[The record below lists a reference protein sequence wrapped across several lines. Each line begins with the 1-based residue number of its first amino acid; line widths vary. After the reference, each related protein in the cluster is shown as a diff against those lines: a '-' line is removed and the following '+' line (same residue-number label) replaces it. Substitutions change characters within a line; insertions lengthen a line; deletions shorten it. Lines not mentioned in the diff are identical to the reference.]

1 MPRYERGT
9 NSISLC
15 VSCVF
20 IPCIKFS
27 CIYVLFFI
35 LLQAGAKMLEP
46 SMLITT
52 YQGTHNHPLSG
63 DATAMA
69 STALSNGTSSS
80 FTQAYVPHHA
90 SYLINLSSHPPNITS
105 INPNDPSKGIVVDL
119 TINSHAAPQFPIS
132 KSPVR
137 DQDQNQAP
145 RILVGED
152 SKKDGTVFATPTDQ
166 IEMVRCMHM
175 YLESCT

>member
-1 MPRYERGT
+1 MPSYERGT
-9 NSISLC
+9 IIVFHFVSLGF
-15 VSCVF
+15 SF
-20 IPCIKFS
+20 LPCIKFF
-27 CIYVLFFI
+27 CKQVQRCLD
-35 LLQAGAKMLEP
+35 EP
-46 SMLITT
+46 SILITT

-63 DATAMA
+63 GATAMA
-69 STALSNGTSSS
+69 STALLDGTSSS

-90 SYLINLSSHPPNITS
+90 SYLINQSPHPPNITS
-105 INPNDPSKGIVVDL
+105 INPDDPSKGIVVDL
-119 TINSHAAPQFPIS
+119 TIFNSHAPPQFPIP
-132 KSPVR
+132 KSLVR

-175 YLESCT
+175 HLESWT